1 MLIYIILGY
10 ISGSIL
16 YAPIW
21 AKILHTGSITEK
33 SKDKNPGTANAF
45 MYGGVLC
52 GVLTLVCELLKGYI
66 PVRLCIMNNPG
77 CVRDNVLFALVL
89 CAPVIGHIF
98 PILNGF
104 HGGKGIAATFGC
116 LLGLVPMFEPVLIM
130 AATFIFFS
138 VILKISPNIY
148 RTIAAYI
155 TALPLMTAFSL
166 KLGVISICIG
176 FTIIAIAVGYK
187 LFKSSEEREKLTL
200 SILWRQIH

>member
-116 LLGLVPMFEPVLIM
+116 LLGDIKNFSEHIPHDCSVHNSS
-130 AATFIFFS
+130 AADDGIFAKTRRHFHMHRFCHNNYCRR
-138 VILKISPNIY
+138 VQ
-148 RTIAAYI
+148 
-155 TALPLMTAFSL
+155 AF
-166 KLGVISICIG
+166 
-176 FTIIAIAVGYK
+176 
-187 LFKSSEEREKLTL
+187 
-200 SILWRQIH
+200 